1 MKSDCDVINVLFV
14 WLSSKVQANNLND
27 FYLSLKKKK
36 KKKTF
41 TFMSIILINDNYTF
55 TRLLQLKSYFAPYD
69 MSFVFLGLV

>member
-27 FYLSLKKKK
+27 FYLSLK